1 MYTSQKTNI
10 DNSLLQKEKEVIKN
24 SFSLLP
30 SSKLSSTDNTFLATK
45 RTSLTSQNT
54 KISNTIIKAKTIHT
68 PPNSQPLT
76 KIHASDTIVSSHAY
90 SDSHIIDSS
99 HAYSSSH
106 AYRTSHKSL
115 NTKDKNTSHQI
126 SNFPCTKT
134 HSRELS
140 DNSYTRQIL
149 MPINNPN
156 QQNNKK
162 QTILSQYDQI
172 NTIKKHKKDKK
183 KLKEEKEDI
192 GSPTKCN
199 KDKKKK
205 DIVDSQT
212 IDPLTKNSEEKANHK
227 PICYKCN
234 KPGHYQNN
242 CKPPKN
248 KSKLNIPELHS
259 EINSLKQEI
268 QEIKNSS
275 FQITKEQLAQEMVTL
290 KINNNHS
297 QNSSIENEVEPEENC
312 KQIVQL
318 ISQPTSK
325 ETFLNTI
332 DKMLF
337 QKWYTEV
344 RIVIDK

>member
-1 MYTSQKTNI
+1 MNDIQTEVNFFEWFDHYFKPKLLAGRNNNSLLQKETMHISQKTKT

-76 KIHASDTIVSSHAY
+76 KIHASDTI
-90 SDSHIIDSS
+90 D
-99 HAYSSSH
+99 SSH
-106 AYRTSHKSL
+106 AYRTSHKNL
-115 NTKDKNTSHQI
+115 NSKDKNTSHQI

-156 QQNNKK
+156 QQN
-162 QTILSQYDQI
+162 ILSQYGQI
-172 NTIKKHKKDKK
+172 NIIKKHKKDKK
-183 KLKEEKEDI
+183 KLKEEKENI

-248 KSKLNIPELHS
+248 KSKLKIPELHL

-275 FQITKEQLAQEMVTL
+275 FQITEEQLAQEMVTL

-312 KQIVQL
+312 KQIV
-318 ISQPTSK
+318 
-325 ETFLNTI
+325 
-332 DKMLF
+332 
-337 QKWYTEV
+337 
-344 RIVIDK
+344 